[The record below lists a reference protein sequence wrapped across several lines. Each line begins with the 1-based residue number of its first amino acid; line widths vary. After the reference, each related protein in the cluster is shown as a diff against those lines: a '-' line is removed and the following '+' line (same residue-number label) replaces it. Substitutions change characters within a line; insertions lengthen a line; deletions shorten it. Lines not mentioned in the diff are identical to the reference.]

1 MALIIFLIGL
11 LADRV
16 GGVRRL
22 QEELLYRMRKSQAED
37 EAWRR
42 AMTMR
47 LDELEAA
54 LPREDA
60 EKAVSQ

>member
-1 MALIIFLIGL
+1 
-11 LADRV
+11 
-16 GGVRRL
+16 
-22 QEELLYRMRKSQAED
+22 MRKSQAED